1 MTVVSPPPP
10 VRSRACG
17 AGREREQMSERTWA
31 QEEVELV
38 LAHEQRRARA
48 ERRRVKILWW
58 TPASLHPRRT
68 TLTGSLAQLWSG
80 RRALEAQGPVC
91 VGVYEATDPV
101 GAPPLV
107 VLRVRPGDV
116 PQARG
121 RALATVVG
129 EARPGGVLVLETRHG
144 TVVPVE
150 PPAEPG
156 DDAPPWSEVDADP

>member
-1 MTVVSPPPP
+1 MTE
-10 VRSRACG
+10 RA
-17 AGREREQMSERTWA
+17 WVY
-31 QEEVELV
+31 EEIDLVE
-38 LAHEQRRARA
+38 AHEQRRARA

-58 TPASLHPRRT
+58 TAPPLHPRRT
-68 TLTGSLAQLWSG
+68 TLAGSLAQLWSG
-80 RRALEAQGPVC
+80 KRALDGQGPVS

-121 RALATVVG
+121 RGLATVVG

-156 DDAPPWSEVDADP
+156 DDAPPWSEVDPDP